1 VRAVNAV
8 GNGPASVAGTV
19 TPGVAPSAATGL
31 TAVSGNGSATL
42 SFTPGDDGGSAV
54 TGYEVSTDGGATW
67 ATLAT
72 AAGAGGTRTG
82 TVTGLT
88 NGTTYSV
95 TVRAVNVHG
104 FSPASSGAS
113 VTPAAVV
120 PAAPSGLT
128 ATPGNGSAAV
138 AFTPGDDGGSA
149 VTGYEV
155 STDGGAT
162 WATLATAAGAGGTRT
177 GTVTG
182 LTNGTTYSIAVR
194 TVNGVGNSPASDTAS
209 VTPAPVVPAAP
220 SGFTATPGD
229 GSVALSFVPAD
240 DGGSAVTTY
249 QASTDGGA
257 TWTTVTTFPRP
268 NGTRTATI
276 TGLTNGSTYAVSV
289 RAVNAVGNGAPAPT
303 RSVTLGPI
311 PVKYAQLG
319 GAASFLGALVGAEY
333 DTPGGRGQ
341 NYERGA
347 IYWSPATGAWSIHGY
362 ILRHYLQLGGPAGL
376 LGYPTSDESSTGDQ
390 LGRVSTFAGA
400 GSAAMYW
407 TPATG
412 AWAVHGK
419 ILTHYRGLG
428 GPTGPLAYPVTDETG
443 TPDHVGRFNHFTG
456 SGGASVYWTPGT
468 GAWSVHG
475 AIRDHWAALGYE
487 RGVLGYP
494 TSDESGTPDHIGR
507 YNTFTGGEG
516 GSIYW
521 TPGTGAW
528 SVHGAIRDRWAALG
542 YERGVLGY
550 PTSDESGTPDKR
562 GRYNTFTGGQGGS
575 IYWTPGTGA
584 WSVHGAIRDR
594 WAALGYERGRL
605 GYPTSDEYAVPG
617 GRRNTFTGG
626 TLTYSYAT
634 RTAR

>member
-1 VRAVNAV
+1 MRAVNAV

-42 SFTPGDDGGSAV
+42 S
-54 TGYEVSTDGGATW
+54 
-67 ATLAT
+67 
-72 AAGAGGTRTG
+72 
-82 TVTGLT
+82 
-88 NGTTYSV
+88 
-95 TVRAVNVHG
+95 
-104 FSPASSGAS
+104 
-113 VTPAAVV
+113 
-120 PAAPSGLT
+120 
-128 ATPGNGSAAV
+128 
-138 AFTPGDDGGSA
+138 FTPGDDGGSA

-494 TSDESGTPDHIGR
+494 TSDESGTPD
-507 YNTFTGGEG
+507 
-516 GSIYW
+516 
-521 TPGTGAW
+521 
-528 SVHGAIRDRWAALG
+528 
-542 YERGVLGY
+542 
-550 PTSDESGTPDKR
+550 KR
-562 GRYNTFTGGQGGS
+562 GPVQHLHRWPGWLHLLDSGHRSLVRPRRDPRPLGGPGLRARPARLPHQRRVRRPRRPPQHLHGRHPHLLVRHQDRAVGEAAAPRLAGGANQGR
-575 IYWTPGTGA
+575 A
-584 WSVHGAIRDR
+584 VAV
-594 WAALGYERGRL
+594 RGRCRTRPAGEAGVRPRAAAAHRL
-605 GYPTSDEYAVPG
+605 SEP
-617 GRRNTFTGG
+617 R
-626 TLTYSYAT
+626 TLKL
-634 RTAR
+634 